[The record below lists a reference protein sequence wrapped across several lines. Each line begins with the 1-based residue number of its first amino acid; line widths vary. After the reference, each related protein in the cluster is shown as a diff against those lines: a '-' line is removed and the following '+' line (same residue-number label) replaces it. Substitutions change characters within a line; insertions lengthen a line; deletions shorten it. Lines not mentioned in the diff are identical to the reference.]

1 MKWSKLNPKL
11 KRRLID
17 ENPEALDSNGIIVA
31 GLRPQKPVSCE
42 RGEGADRGVEE
53 SQDSIRFCIT
63 LTVFRKRE
71 LDAHD
76 KAPFALRP
84 LVDRI
89 TECLGFSDDSDPR
102 LEWNY
107 RQVKSKVQYGTHV
120 LITQYES

>member
-1 MKWSKLNPKL
+1 MKGKINWDEKPESFKARNPHL
-11 KRRLID
+11 YQSLARLH
-17 ENPEALDSNGIIVA
+17 
-31 GLRPQKPVSCE
+31 PQKPVSCE
-42 RGEGADRGVEE
+42 RGEGEDRGMEE

-89 TECLGFSDDSDPR
+89 TESLGFSDDSDPR

-107 RQVKSKVQYGTHV
+107 RQVKSKVQHGTHV
-120 LITQYES
+120 LITQYG